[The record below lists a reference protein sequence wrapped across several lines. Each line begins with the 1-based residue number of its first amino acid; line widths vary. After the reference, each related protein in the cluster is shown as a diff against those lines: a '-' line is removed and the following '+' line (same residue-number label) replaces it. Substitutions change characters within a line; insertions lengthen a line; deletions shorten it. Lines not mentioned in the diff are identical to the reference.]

1 MRWDNYHEL
10 YVSICLYM
18 SHYVSIYIYRERERK
33 KQNGLIFM
41 ECLIAKIN
49 DYPIDPNGLWV
60 PRHENINDKYTS
72 KD

>member
-1 MRWDNYHEL
+1 MNYMSL
-10 YVSICLYM
+10 YVSLCLY
-18 SHYVSIYIYRERERK
+18 IYICIEREREK
-33 KQNGLIFM
+33 KKNGLIFI

-49 DYPIDPNGLWV
+49 DYHIDPNGLWV